1 MENTIT
7 IEGWQ
12 GRRDKGVPERQLL
25 AILYSAQ
32 DKTQKQIARHMGIS
46 EDAVGKRLTEARFKL
61 GMQRSVRGLVV
72 EAMRR
77 GIIAPL
83 ALALMIGAGHLPQPP
98 IVRRPAVPRTYSQV
112 RIARKVDEMPMVA

>member
-12 GRRDKGVPERQLL
+12 GRRDKGLPERQLQAL
-25 AILYSAQ
+25 MYAAQ
-32 DKTQKQIARHMGIS
+32 DKTMKQIARHMGIS
-46 EDAVGKRLTEARFKL
+46 EDAVSKRLTEARFKL

-72 EAMRR
+72 EALRR

-83 ALALMIGAGHLPQPP
+83 MVVLLLGSGHLQQAPT
-98 IVRRPAVPRTYSQV
+98 VRRPTVPRTYQQA
-112 RIARKVDEMPMVA
+112 RIARKVDELAFAA